1 MPFILAFFNKTTATL
16 QKLLQVAFSPEK
28 GQAEVFQ
35 TENDFLWI
43 RNKTNCKFEIRR
55 VKGFSHTGKDSV
67 SKLLSD
73 VDPLNGK
80 SFKAERDFKKL
91 LNTFMFNSVELFIA
105 AILCFHLA
113 LLSYF

>member
-1 MPFILAFFNKTTATL
+1 M
-16 QKLLQVAFSPEK
+16 
-28 GQAEVFQ
+28 
-35 TENDFLWI
+35 
-43 RNKTNCKFEIRR
+43 
-55 VKGFSHTGKDSV
+55 KGFSHTGKDSV

-105 AILCFHLA
+105 AILCFHMTF
-113 LLSYF
+113 SYFSTVPVPISYLNEYSYIGKSHTVPAWIGYVPSTKSCLCGTK